1 MIFHKKLFYNLFN
14 VTKFKDT
21 LYKLLITITVNDII
35 SLDESMCTILHA
47 ERFREASSLE
57 QKGWIKLQSTESTSR
72 KKVYLITPSGKEA
85 VQTEID
91 RLHQLIDLAERISK
105 EI

>member
-21 LYKLLITITVNDII
+21 LYKLLITITVNDTI

-47 ERFREASSLE
+47 ERFREAS
-57 QKGWIKLQSTESTSR
+57 TS
-72 KKVYLITPSGKEA
+72 S
-85 VQTEID
+85 
-91 RLHQLIDLAERISK
+91 
-105 EI
+105 

>member
-35 SLDESMCTILHA
+35 SLDESMSTVLHA
-47 ERFREASSLE
+47 ERFREAS
-57 QKGWIKLQSTESTSR
+57 TS
-72 KKVYLITPSGKEA
+72 S
-85 VQTEID
+85 
-91 RLHQLIDLAERISK
+91 
-105 EI
+105 